1 MKKVAM
7 LCRAKAYVALHS
19 MATFFCSLEKKN
31 VVGSRKTCEKL
42 REKTSYTLRAF
53 WSTFPFLFLFAQ
65 NFRSN
70 SKSYLL
76 EDLRGAHFCKVPF
89 VAAQFSLHM
98 LISKSS
104 SASFGGSS
112 FCTSGARKLECLG
125 LPKLKCTVRVEF
137 QVFLT
142 EIY

>member
-7 LCRAKAYVALHS
+7 QQHEKACVACCS
-19 MATFFCSLEKKN
+19 MATFFCFLEKKM
-31 VVGSRKTCEKL
+31 VGSRKTCEKL
-42 REKTSYTLRAF
+42 REKTSYKLRAF
-53 WSTFPFLFLFAQ
+53 CSTFALSFFIFAQ

-89 VAAQFSLHM
+89 VAAQYSLHM

-104 SASFGGSS
+104 SASSGGSS
-112 FCTSGARKLECLG
+112 FCASRSDARKLECLG
-125 LPKLKCTVRVEF
+125 LPKCTA
-137 QVFLT
+137 
-142 EIY
+142 